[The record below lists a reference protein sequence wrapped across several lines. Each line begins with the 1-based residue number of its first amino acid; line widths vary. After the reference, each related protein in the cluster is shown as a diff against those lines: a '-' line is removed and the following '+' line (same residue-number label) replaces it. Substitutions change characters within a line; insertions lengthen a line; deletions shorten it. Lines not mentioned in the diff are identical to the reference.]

1 MVNFARP
8 VLVTITTGR
17 VTVLF
22 TRLFP
27 KSKAVALK
35 EAVVTGW
42 VTVSVAAALWLSAL
56 DVPVREM
63 LLVPATA
70 LADAVNLNCP

>member
-1 MVNFARP
+1 MVNFDRP
-8 VLVTITTGR
+8 ALVTVTTGR

-27 KSKAVALK
+27 KSKAVVLK
-35 EAVVTGW
+35 EAVAGW
-42 VTVSVAAALWLSAL
+42 ITVSDAAALWLSVL
-56 DVPVREM
+56 DVPAREM

>member
-1 MVNFARP
+1 MVNLARP

-27 KSKAVALK
+27 KSKAVVLK
-35 EAVVTGW
+35 EAAGW